1 MTLKSDD
8 LTHRLDTL
16 QNDLPPVPAKT
27 LELTRASVRRA
38 NDIAVSVA
46 DRIGEFARPVAST
59 ATTATR
65 TVVGQARSAVDRSMT
80 TIRRTRNETIG
91 QFGAQVERTA
101 KTVRDE
107 TTDLLDDAA
116 KAVAPETTN
125 PASLKDLTKSELY
138 DRAQALDIEGRSQMT
153 KDELVK
159 ALRSA

>member
-1 MTLKSDD
+1 MTLSTES
-8 LTHRLDTL
+8 LTRRLDTL
-16 QNDLPPVPAKT
+16 QADLPPIPAKS

-38 NDIAVSVA
+38 NDVAVSVA

-65 TVVGQARSAVDRSMT
+65 TVVGQARSAVDRSVATM
-80 TIRRTRNETIG
+80 RRTRNETIG
-91 QFGAQVERTA
+91 QFEAQVGRTA
-101 KTVRDE
+101 KTLRDE

-125 PASLKDLTKSELY
+125 PASLQDLSKAELY
-138 DRAQALDIEGRSQMT
+138 ERAQNLDIEGRSAMS
-153 KDELVK
+153 KDELVA